1 MTMPATSENWATLC
15 IGVLLVVFGFTMTAV
30 SGPMPGARPGYPQ
43 RLRFRLIL
51 ISFGVLMLILG
62 VARLIWK

>member
-1 MTMPATSENWATLC
+1 MPVMSENWVMLC

-30 SGPMPGARPGYPQ
+30 SGPMPGARPLYPP

-51 ISFGVLMLILG
+51 ISFGVLMSILG
-62 VARLIWK
+62 AARLIWK